1 MIKNLVDKVMDGGYL
16 TLAELQGLMREIK
29 QKRVDDLQFVSFL
42 AALETRNRIKGINVD
57 ESANFVKALREK
69 PINTDLEGI
78 LCPAGCG
85 GDPIKTINVS
95 TPVSIILASG
105 GVNVLKN
112 GFKSVTGKCG
122 SREILEA
129 LGIEPFLGLEQ
140 TIESVRTIGIGY
152 YDFQNLIVME
162 KRSGFRSPL
171 NYIGALAHPIK
182 IDYKLLGCSDKDQ
195 FEKMIP
201 IADKLYKRY
210 LLTFNSEIDEVST
223 VSPTEMVEKR
233 EDNKIRYL
241 FNPKEIGIDQKD
253 YHGVF
258 SSQTPEENAERIL
271 QAFSGR
277 SSPVFELLALNAGA
291 GFYIAGKSK
300 NISEGYELAKSLL
313 SNRSTELKLDEWRKF
328 RGGSQ

>member
-1 MIKNLVDKVMDGGYL
+1 MIGNLVNKVMDGEYL
-16 TLAELQGLMREIK
+16 TLIELQGLMKEIK
-29 QKRVDDLQFVSFL
+29 QKRVNDLQFVSFL

-57 ESANFVKALREK
+57 ESANFVKALRE
-69 PINTDLEGI
+69 PIKTDLKEL

-129 LGIEPFLGLEQ
+129 LGMEPFLNLEQ

-152 YDFQNLIVME
+152 YDFKNLIVME

-182 IDYKLLGCSDKDQ
+182 INYKLLGCSDKDQ
-195 FEKMIP
+195 FEKKIP
-201 IADKLYKRY
+201 IADKIYERY
-210 LLTFNSEIDEVST
+210 L
-223 VSPTEMVEKR
+223 
-233 EDNKIRYL
+233 
-241 FNPKEIGIDQKD
+241 
-253 YHGVF
+253 
-258 SSQTPEENAERIL
+258 
-271 QAFSGR
+271 
-277 SSPVFELLALNAGA
+277 
-291 GFYIAGKSK
+291 
-300 NISEGYELAKSLL
+300 
-313 SNRSTELKLDEWRKF
+313 
-328 RGGSQ
+328 